1 MLTRLP
7 ALGLEHESFCHRRDK
22 AGHQANQFPLPVL
35 SLDSANRKVLNYANV
50 EVLPKSELL
59 S

>member
-7 ALGLEHESFCHRRDK
+7 VLGLEHESFCHRRHQ

-35 SLDSANRKVLNYANV
+35 SLDSANRKVLKLRQG
-50 EVLPKSELL
+50 EDLPKSGLH
-59 S
+59 